1 MSLPWH
7 ARAAFTVRML
17 GNGRY
22 KSQRIHGVNAG
33 CMPSFGLSAVHMAR
47 DLLMVKKNNN
57 ELVTE
62 AEVKKKCFIVTPI
75 GADNSPTRRA
85 ADGLINAVMRPVLK
99 NLGFEVY
106 VAHEIAAPGSITKQ
120 VIEHVVYDE
129 LVVANLSELN
139 PNVMYELAVRHCVGL
154 PIIVLAE
161 NGTRLPFDISDERT
175 LFFENDMA
183 GVVDLG
189 PRLAAAVEAAMS
201 LEEADNPVLRVTSSK
216 ALRESVETDDAQSFL
231 IKKLDYIES
240 FIGEVKS
247 GAMSTNFA
255 KVANAPGNTWLYQL
269 DMEGEA
275 TKCEK
280 ARVEV
285 ASMPGV
291 IQMLNVKT
299 STDDAKI
306 RFRVRSTIELNF
318 SLLGDI
324 CNKLGVSVVVGTLRT
339 GL

>member
-1 MSLPWH
+1 
-7 ARAAFTVRML
+7 
-17 GNGRY
+17 
-22 KSQRIHGVNAG
+22 
-33 CMPSFGLSAVHMAR
+33 MA
-47 DLLMVKKNNN
+47 KKTDQP
-57 ELVTE
+57 V
-62 AEVKKKCFIVTPI
+62 AEENVQKKCFIVTPI
-75 GADNSPTRRA
+75 GGDNSATRRA
-85 ADGLINAVMRPVLK
+85 ADGLINAVMKPVLTS
-99 NLGFEVY
+99 LGFEVH

-120 VIEHVVYDE
+120 VIEHVVYDD

-189 PRLAAAVEAAMS
+189 PRLAAAVDAAMS
-201 LEEADNPVLRVTSSK
+201 LVEADNPVLRVTGSK

-255 KVANAPGNTWLYQL
+255 KVANAPGSTWSYQL
-269 DMEGEA
+269 DLDGDA
-275 TKCEK
+275 VDCERV
-280 ARVEV
+280 RVEI

-291 IQMLNVKT
+291 IQMLSLKLV
-299 STDDAKI
+299 SDDSKF
-306 RFRVRSTIELNF
+306 RYRVRSTTEMNF
-318 SLLGDI
+318 SALGDI
-324 CNKLGVSVVVGTLRT
+324 CNKHGVGVVVGTLRT
-339 GL
+339 GPDNRSI

>member
-1 MSLPWH
+1 
-7 ARAAFTVRML
+7 
-17 GNGRY
+17 
-22 KSQRIHGVNAG
+22 
-33 CMPSFGLSAVHMAR
+33 MA
-47 DLLMVKKNNN
+47 KKNSD
-57 ELVTE
+57 ELVAE
-62 AEVKKKCFIVTPI
+62 ADVKKKCFIVTPI
-75 GADNSPTRRA
+75 GADNTSTRRA
-85 ADGLINAVMRPVLK
+85 ADGLINAVMRPVLTS
-99 NLGFEVY
+99 LGFEVY

-120 VIEHVVYDE
+120 VIEHVVYDD

-189 PRLAAAVEAAMS
+189 PRLATAVEAAMS

-216 ALRESVETDDAQSFL
+216 ALRESVEIDDAQSFL

-255 KVANAPGNTWLYQL
+255 KVASEPGNTWLYQL
-269 DMEGEA
+269 DLDGEA
-275 TKCEK
+275 INCEK
-280 ARVEV
+280 AKVEIGL
-285 ASMPGV
+285 MPGV
-291 IQMLNVKT
+291 IQTLNVKAFI
-299 STDDAKI
+299 DDTKV
-306 RFRVRSTIELNF
+306 RVRVRTTIELNF

-324 CNKLGVSVVVGTLRT
+324 CNKLGVGVVVGTLRT
-339 GL
+339 GSDR

>member
-1 MSLPWH
+1 
-7 ARAAFTVRML
+7 
-17 GNGRY
+17 
-22 KSQRIHGVNAG
+22 
-33 CMPSFGLSAVHMAR
+33 MA
-47 DLLMVKKNNN
+47 KK
-57 ELVTE
+57 TE
-62 AEVKKKCFIVTPI
+62 EPIAEEVVQKKCFIVTPI
-75 GADNSPTRRA
+75 GSDNSTTRRA
-85 ADGLINAVMRPVLK
+85 ADGLINAVMKPVLTR
-99 NLGFEVY
+99 LGFEVH

-120 VIEHVVYDE
+120 VIEHVVYDD
-129 LVVANLSELN
+129 LVIANLSELN

-189 PRLAAAVEAAMS
+189 PRLAAAIDAAMS
-201 LEEADNPVLRVTSSK
+201 LDEIDNPVLRVTGSK

-255 KVANAPGNTWLYQL
+255 NVANAPGNTWLYQV
-269 DMEGEA
+269 DMEGDA
-275 TKCEK
+275 ASCER
-280 ARVEV
+280 ARVEI

-291 IQMLNVKT
+291 IQVLNVKVVA
-299 STDDAKI
+299 DDSKF
-306 RFRVRSTIELNF
+306 RFRVRSTMEMNF

-324 CNKLGVSVVVGTLRT
+324 CNKLGVGIVVGTLRN
-339 GL
+339 GPNNR